1 MIYISSVL
9 IDFIM
14 FVRIKKSGANSYL
27 QIVQSYREGP
37 KVKQRVI
44 GTLGR
49 LEEVAGSRDIDSLIN
64 KLAPYSKEAVMVLY
78 STPKIRTTG

>member
-44 GTLGR
+44 GTL
-49 LEEVAGSRDIDSLIN
+49 
-64 KLAPYSKEAVMVLY
+64 
-78 STPKIRTTG
+78 